1 MTEPT
6 ARNGGRLG
14 DAVVDVVGFIVMLVI
29 WAGVSFVLLLWAIGP
44 RIKFFGESASPE
56 EIATSDSRAPW
67 AIAGAAVLAGLIA
80 VFFVRMRKRFAAW
93 AFGLLTAVTVLV
105 PLMGAAAANDPA
117 PPDPGPRHC
126 VERSGGD
133 NDCPGG

>member
-1 MTEPT
+1 MTPPT
-6 ARNGGRLG
+6 TNKDHRIG
-14 DAVVDVVGFIVMLVI
+14 DTVVDVVGFIVMLAI
-29 WAGVSFVLLLWAIGP
+29 WLGVSFLLLLWAIGP
-44 RIKFFGESASPE
+44 RIKFFGEAASPE

-67 AIAGAAVLAGLIA
+67 AIAGAALLAALFA
-80 VFFVRMRKRFAAW
+80 VFFVKMRKRFAAW
-93 AFGLLTAVTVLV
+93 AFGLLAAATVLV
-105 PLMGAAAANDPA
+105 PLMSAAAANDPA